1 MTPDEILAHHAQLRK
16 ALQGQ
21 TTGLHAVSCAA
32 IETLLAREAEVLK
45 DLKNRHTLSRD
56 DNVNVALWNALDAA
70 RAILNPQPA
79 ALAEEKKNG

>member
-32 IETLLAREAEVLK
+32 IETLLAREVKVLRI
-45 DLKNRHTLSRD
+45 ND
-56 DNVNVALWNALDAA
+56 DMQLFA
-70 RAILNPQPA
+70 RVKRNQIANILNPQPA
-79 ALAEEKKNG
+79 ALAEEKKP